1 MSHPGIGKDESPF
14 GVKTHREFYSNFMSN
29 YTFFWNNRTP
39 FSNWGIRVFVNDEI
53 NQESTVEDRTLIG
66 PEIRSMLRMEDKC
79 GNISGLA
86 HNSRFRPGRKE
97 NARRE
102 QQ

>member
-1 MSHPGIGKDESPF
+1 MKRVFCGDVGHDVKVTRVAPGI
-14 GVKTHREFYSNFMSN
+14 
-29 YTFFWNNRTP
+29 
-39 FSNWGIRVFVNDEI
+39 WGIRVFVNDEI

-102 QQ
+102 QH

>member
-1 MSHPGIGKDESPF
+1 MKRVLCEEVEHDVKVARVAPGI
-14 GVKTHREFYSNFMSN
+14 
-29 YTFFWNNRTP
+29 
-39 FSNWGIRVFVNDEI
+39 WGIRVFVNDEI
-53 NQESTVEDRTLIG
+53 NQESTVDDRTLIG
-66 PEIRSMLRMEDKC
+66 PEIRRMLRMEDKC